1 VQCQSVIV
9 LMQVEMGD
17 RQGSLFGGDVFEL
30 DALFVVGSPTCRTE
44 PVHGRL
50 DVVVAELTYL
60 EP

>member
-1 VQCQSVIV
+1 
-9 LMQVEMGD
+9 MQVEMGD